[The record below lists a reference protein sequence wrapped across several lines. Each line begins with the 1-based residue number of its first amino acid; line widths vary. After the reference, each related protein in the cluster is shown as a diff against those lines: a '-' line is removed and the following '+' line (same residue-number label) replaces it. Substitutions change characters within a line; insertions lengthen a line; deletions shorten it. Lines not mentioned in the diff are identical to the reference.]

1 MEQGKKAKVLCLHG
15 FRTSGDFLK
24 KQISKWHPSIFQQF
38 DMVMPRTQRIW
49 LIGLL
54 SALFCAWT
62 NFFLGFQVFPDGIF
76 PAGGK
81 SEIEGIFPPPY
92 FEWFQNSSSIKY
104 DLQIASD
111 ETTEISSYNGFLI
124 PDFIFQLQFGHHHN
138 LVCLSYSCQNSSMF
152 DFFSAQEFT
161 ESTNLWMHFISVWL
175 YGGKWTF
182 WRPTWI
188 LPGKMK
194 SNEATISEHLRIECP
209 MFLWNL
215 SLFSSWD
222 LLIINVW

>member
-15 FRTSGDFLK
+15 FRTSGNFLK

-62 NFFLGFQVFPDGIF
+62 KIFLGFQVFPDGIF

-111 ETTEISSYNGFLI
+111 ETTEISSYNGILI

-161 ESTNLWMHFISVWL
+161 EYTNLDECISYLCDYMVKNGPFEGL
-175 YGGKWTF
+175 LGFSQVKWNPMKQLF
-182 WRPTWI
+182 QSTW
-188 LPGKMK
+188 
-194 SNEATISEHLRIECP
+194 E
-209 MFLWNL
+209 L
-215 SLFSSWD
+215 SVLCFCGIWVY
-222 LLIINVW
+222 LVPEIC